1 MPEEFQTTIRRT
13 PSCTVVYTDGYIDKA
28 GGEKIAGQCLG
39 LLEQGEKRLILNLAK
54 STTVNSLGIA
64 SLIEVI
70 EKVRAEG
77 EKIVF
82 CCCTYQVAKTFEIM
96 GLTQFAQIHDDEKA
110 ALEAVIF

>member
-1 MPEEFQTTIRRT
+1 MPEKFQAIIRRT
-13 PSCTVVYTDGYIDKA
+13 PTCTVVYTDGYIDKE
-28 GGEKIAGQCLG
+28 GGEIIAGECCS

-54 STTVNSLGIA
+54 SAQVNSLGIA

-70 EKVRAEG
+70 EKVREEG

-82 CCCTYQVAKTFEIM
+82 CCCTFQIAKTFEIM
-96 GLTQFAQIHDDEKA
+96 GLTQFAEIHDDEKD